1 MADRISEEVVHHCK
15 LKQFTA
21 RLKMQCKR
29 NDEMVKLQH
38 LTLIFI
44 EHELEVAFICL
55 WARPFIHIILLI
67 TSKVTSIFSVNQYNN
82 ILKHMIQWGTITIP
96 PTCRPLMKFSTEKS
110 WYRKMSR
117 SSWKTLDPNLNGY
130 SDVINIWSRQNR
142 YFKFLTKNWKF
153 KLLSIPFYCM
163 AIKLIY
169 K

>member
-1 MADRISEEVVHHCK
+1 MY
-15 LKQFTA
+15 
-21 RLKMQCKR
+21 KR

-44 EHELEVAFICL
+44 ELCNNYM
-55 WARPFIHIILLI
+55 WAWSCIYLFVSPAIHLHNTADYKKSHLQCHCEPIQQH
-67 TSKVTSIFSVNQYNN
+67 TKTHDKVRNN
-82 ILKHMIQWGTITIP
+82 LGTITIP

-153 KLLSIPFYCM
+153 KLLSILFYCM
-163 AIKLIY
+163 AMKLI
-169 K
+169 

>member
-1 MADRISEEVVHHCK
+1 MY
-15 LKQFTA
+15 
-21 RLKMQCKR
+21 KR

-44 EHELEVAFICL
+44 ELCNNYM
-55 WARPFIHIILLI
+55 WAWRCIYLFVSPAIHLHNTADYKKSHLQCHCEPIQQH
-67 TSKVTSIFSVNQYNN
+67 TKTHDKVRNN
-82 ILKHMIQWGTITIP
+82 LGTITIP

-142 YFKFLTKNWKF
+142 YFKFLKIENLSYLVFPFTVWQWNWSK
-153 KLLSIPFYCM
+153 
-163 AIKLIY
+163 
-169 K
+169 